1 MDIFDYMGNKGY
13 EQLAMFSDAAVGLKS
28 IIAIHDTSIMT
39 GLGVRPINA
48 GGTKIREA
56 LCKGMQR

>member
-1 MDIFDYMGNKGY
+1 MDIFDYMSNKGY

-48 GGTKIREA
+48 GGTKIRE
-56 LCKGMQR
+56 